1 MIMNNRKIALLLLA
15 SLLVTTAVSCGGESG
30 QNAVTT
36 PNQNTGTTSPEETSP
51 FVKDDLPDDLDLG
64 GKEVKLFIGD
74 YNNAYI
80 DDMYSSEETGN
91 RLSDAVYKTI
101 STVEERLKVSLAY
114 DYETYGWGDMS
125 AFEGKITAGIMAG
138 DNSFDILFNVMN
150 FTSQMLDGEYFI
162 DLSQTKY
169 IDLDKPWYNQTVR
182 DNMASDYIHFVSG
195 QFSLANVKNV
205 FCIYYNNDLY
215 ETLQKTDDLYSLV
228 DEGKWTLDKM
238 TEIIKDTY
246 ADLNGDT
253 TADANDRYGITFG
266 DMNKYLG
273 FLKAFGGSMFVKTS
287 DGFDFTYDSERVN
300 DMIAKLCSLIND
312 NENVLPGKHN
322 ADNPEFMI
330 STGGGNYASKN
341 FVEGN
346 SLFSFGLI
354 ADASTIVP
362 TIDFSYGLLPYPKW
376 DEAQSDYQNVLQR
389 NCYAL
394 IPTTV
399 EDADAASAVLEA
411 LSSESYRSLVPEYCE
426 VSLKVRY
433 SQDDNVSRMFD
444 LIINS
449 IVYDPGEIYANLL
462 GTPSGLVKTVIGA
475 NNPNWASYIAEQKTA
490 LVTKMEEITK

>member
-1 MIMNNRKIALLLLA
+1 MNNRKIALLLLA

-51 FVKDDLPDDLDLG
+51 FVKDNLPDDLDLG

-80 DDMYSSEETGN
+80 SDMFSAEETGN
-91 RLSDAVYKTI
+91 RLSDAVYNTI
-101 STVEERLKVSLAY
+101 HSVEDRLSAKLTY
-114 DYETYGWGDMS
+114 DYETYGWSDLQS
-125 AFEGKITAGIMAG
+125 FESRITAGIMAG
-138 DNSFDILFNVMN
+138 DNSFDILFDVMN
-150 FTSQMLDGEYFI
+150 YTSQMLDGEYFI

-182 DNMASDYIHFVSG
+182 ENMASDYVHFVSG
-195 QFSLANVKNV
+195 LFSLVNIKSV
-205 FCIYYNNDLY
+205 FCMYFNADLY
-215 ETLQKTDDLYSLV
+215 ESLQKTENLYSLV
-228 DEGKWTLDKM
+228 DDGKWTLDKL
-238 TEIIKDTY
+238 TEITKDTY

-253 TADANDRYGITFG
+253 TADPGDRYGITFG
-266 DMNKYLG
+266 DNNKYLG
-273 FLKAFGGSMFVKTS
+273 FLKAFGGSMFVKTA
-287 DGFDFTYDSERVN
+287 DGFDFAYDSERVN
-300 DMIAKLCSLIND
+300 DMVTKLCAFIND

-322 ADNPEFMI
+322 AENPDFMI
-330 STGGGNYASKN
+330 STGGGNYASKP

-354 ADASTIVP
+354 ADAATIVP
-362 TIDFSYGLLPYPKW
+362 SINFSYGLLPYPKW
-376 DEAQSDYQNVLQR
+376 DEAQDDYHNILQR

-399 EDADAASAVLEA
+399 ADEDAASAVLEA
-411 LSSESYRSLVPEYCE
+411 LSSESYRTLVPEYCE

-433 SQDDNVSRMFD
+433 SQDDDVSRMFD

-462 GTPSGLVKTVIGA
+462 GTPSGMVKTAIT
-475 NNPNWASYIAEQKTA
+475 NNDPNWASRIAAQKEQLIATMEK
-490 LVTKMEEITK
+490 VTK